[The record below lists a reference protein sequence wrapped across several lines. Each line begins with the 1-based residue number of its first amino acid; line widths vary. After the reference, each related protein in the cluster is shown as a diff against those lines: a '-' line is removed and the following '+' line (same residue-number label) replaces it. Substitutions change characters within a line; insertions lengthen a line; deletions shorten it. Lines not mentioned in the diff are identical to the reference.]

1 MEDEDDETIS
11 INPWFYED
19 EEAQDEQEAKQISP
33 FTMAAIV
40 ITYLVVHILPYYI
53 PFHYKN
59 KFYFNHQTIGAI
71 VLPFLKGGF
80 DFIDGLFY
88 SYLCFTAIEY
98 GYLIPEK

>member
-19 EEAQDEQEAKQISP
+19 EETQDEQESKQISP

-40 ITYLVVHILPYYI
+40 ITSLVLIKFLSI
-53 PFHYKN
+53 IKINSN
-59 KFYFNHQTIGAI
+59 KTIGAI
-71 VLPFLKGGF
+71 ALPFLKGGF